1 MEEKLKSK
9 NEKLVIREI
18 EKDNLFNYVK
28 DFELLDYSEM
38 LKYNRNE
45 NCLGNRGKKT
55 LYSVSRYYELGY
67 PPTKEQF
74 EKMLNIYIKFLNS
87 NYIEGF
93 NYEDFKKGKNKRKK
107 KIDEEVIETMEIEEK
122 DNKIYD
128 FSDIL
133 F

>member
-9 NEKLVIREI
+9 NQEQVIREI

-67 PPTKEQF
+67 PPTEEQF
-74 EKMLNIYIKFLNS
+74 EKLLNIYIKFLNS